1 MVAAEGSNNRCP
13 ISKDDFVVG
22 VGREETL
29 EERNSRV
36 EDDSSLNSGLD
47 ADFDFAIVDDVAT
60 HTLNVG
66 GRATVKVGRTKERTE
81 LVRLGLKSSNLSIC
95 CPCTTREYDICL
107 SQSGR
112 LSVGCSIGVGI
123 LVEAVTVT
131 VTDEDD
137 DT

>member
-13 ISKDDFVVG
+13 IGKEDFVVG

-29 EERNSRV
+29 EERNSRIK
-36 EDDSSLNSGLD
+36 DDSSLNSGLD
-47 ADFDFAIVDDVAT
+47 ADFDFAVVNDVAT

-112 LSVGCSIGVGI
+112 LSVRCRIGVGV
-123 LVEAVTVT
+123 LVEAVTVA